1 VVNQARVEYKALK
14 FDTHSEMEEALNEW
28 SAKGW
33 QFVSY
38 QAAGESVITHFL
50 VLCREETRQRP
61 MGFGNTRA

>member
-1 VVNQARVEYKALK
+1 MNQGRIEYKALK
-14 FDTHSEMEEALNEW
+14 FDTHNKMEEALNEW

-50 VLCREETRQRP
+50 VLSREGTSERP
-61 MGFGNTRA
+61 MGFR